1 MNTSALETIS
11 NHSQTKRWTGFALKG
26 RSRPEWVS
34 SRQPSRM
41 RLNLARQFD
50 SIANEIIFKFD
61 VSADAKRRRVLLL
74 EEPARRGGRQPEGGT
89 SHYRDRGNPR
99 YSFCRDRRRR
109 HRAGGAGFSAPGN
122 QRQAFPV

>member
-1 MNTSALETIS
+1 MNTGALKTIS
-11 NHSQTKRWTGFALKG
+11 NHSQTMRWTGFAMNG

-50 SIANEIIFKFD
+50 SRADEIIFKFD
-61 VSADAKRRRVLLL
+61 VSSDAGRRRVLLL

-89 SHYRDRGNPR
+89 SHDRDRGNPR
-99 YSFCRDRRRR
+99 YSFCRHRRR
-109 HRAGGAGFSAPGN
+109 
-122 QRQAFPV
+122 

>member
-1 MNTSALETIS
+1 MNTGALETIS

-34 SRQPSRM
+34 PRQPSRM

-61 VSADAKRRRVLLL
+61 VSSVAGRRRYLLMEL
-74 EEPARRGGRQPEGGT
+74 TASSGGLQPARGT
-89 SHYRDRGNPR
+89 YPQ
-99 YSFCRDRRRR
+99 
-109 HRAGGAGFSAPGN
+109 RATDKL
-122 QRQAFPV
+122 R